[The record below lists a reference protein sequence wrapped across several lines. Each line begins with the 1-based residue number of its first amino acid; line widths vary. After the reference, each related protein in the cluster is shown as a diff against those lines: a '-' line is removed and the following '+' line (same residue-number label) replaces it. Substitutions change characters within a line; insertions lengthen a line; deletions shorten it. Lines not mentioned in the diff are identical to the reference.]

1 MGALRLF
8 RIFAQRTQKV
18 AATENDAYL
27 TKPKQ
32 QRRMKKKNLKLKMKK
47 QTKKS
52 TEKRRKKTREEDEK
66 NYGNGQDTHF
76 CINMHRTHIF
86 SFGRPDFQPGPQT
99 YNTSA

>member
-1 MGALRLF
+1 MALALKTWLFPPTPNEMSTTLGMRRRLS
-8 RIFAQRTQKV
+8 
-18 AATENDAYL
+18 
-27 TKPKQ
+27 
-32 QRRMKKKNLKLKMKK
+32 LK
-47 QTKKS
+47 
-52 TEKRRKKTREEDEK
+52 ECEK

>member
-32 QRRMKKKNLKLKMKK
+32 QRRMKKKKLKTENEKTNKK
-47 QTKKS
+47 VNGKAQKKNRRGGR
-52 TEKRRKKTREEDEK
+52 EKLWQRPGHTFLHK
-66 NYGNGQDTHF
+66 YAQDTY
-76 CINMHRTHIF
+76 IF
-86 SFGRPDFQPGPQT
+86 IWPP
-99 YNTSA
+99 